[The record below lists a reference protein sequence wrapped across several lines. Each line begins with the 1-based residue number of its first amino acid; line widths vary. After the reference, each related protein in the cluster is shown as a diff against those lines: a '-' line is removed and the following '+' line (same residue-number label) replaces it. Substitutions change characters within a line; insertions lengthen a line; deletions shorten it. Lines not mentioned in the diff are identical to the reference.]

1 MKKSPALAAVLAAL
15 CTSLSAWSQVPA
27 AAVPKP
33 ETEELQP
40 QTPDDS
46 LKLLVE
52 ALATLDA
59 QQVESFLI
67 TQETYARVVPEKAP
81 PYAALLKHFR
91 ETVQAFLTQD
101 KAIERME
108 FVRVDYRLCERPLAV
123 PKGFKGFRASC
134 VIYDNIHVIVR
145 IDGTLYSFKADELIA
160 DNGRWLLLEGVRTLQ
175 PVRE

>member
-1 MKKSPALAAVLAAL
+1 MKTSSALAAVLAAL
-15 CTSLSAWSQVPA
+15 FTSLSAWSQVPA
-27 AAVPKP
+27 ADDPKP

-67 TQETYARVVPEKAP
+67 TQETYARVVPDKAP

-101 KAIERME
+101 KAIERMQ
-108 FVRVDYRLCERPLAV
+108 FVRVDYQFCKQPLAL
-123 PKGFKGFRASC
+123 PKGFSGFRAGC
-134 VIYDNIHVIVR
+134 VIYDNTHVIVR

-160 DNGRWLLLEGVRTLQ
+160 DNGRWLLLEGVGPLV